1 MDLPKMERNSVCHH
15 VFVLPVMSKKNN
27 SVIFLKKCTAD
38 SGFSS
43 FSSLGALL
51 PSGGYHAALSQGDGE
66 HKGGVQVPGLQN
78 PEIPWEAR
86 GIVLIADK
94 CKFQQCPI

>member
-1 MDLPKMERNSVCHH
+1 MDLPKMERNGVCHH

-43 FSSLGALL
+43 FSRLGARPPIRGGIMLRY
-51 PSGGYHAALSQGDGE
+51 PRGMVSTKEEFRFPGFKIPGYHGRLVES
-66 HKGGVQVPGLQN
+66 
-78 PEIPWEAR
+78 
-86 GIVLIADK
+86 
-94 CKFQQCPI
+94 F